1 MFRQAGRTFDAT
13 TYAPTAARHFVEEC
27 LRSWGLAPETERIVL
42 AVSELVTNAVTHG
55 RGPVGL
61 TLDANDVRVR
71 VDIEDEGG
79 GGTPV
84 LPPPDPQHRGAG
96 GWGLRLV
103 DTLADDWGID
113 THGHRTTVWFEH
125 RLP

>member
-1 MFRQAGRTFDAT
+1 MLWQAGRTFEAT
-13 TYAPTAARHFVEEC
+13 SYAATAARHFVEEC
-27 LRSWGLAPETERIVL
+27 LRSWGLAAAAERIVL

-55 RGPVGL
+55 RGPVAL
-61 TLDANDVRVR
+61 TLGANNDRVR
-71 VDIEDEGG
+71 VDVEDQG

-84 LPPPDPQHRGAG
+84 LPPPDPQHRGG

-103 DTLADDWGID
+103 DTLADDWGVD
-113 THGHRTTVWFEH
+113 TLGHRTTVWFEH

>member
-1 MFRQAGRTFDAT
+1 VLWQAGRTFEAT
-13 TYAPTAARHFVEEC
+13 SFAPTQARRFVEQC
-27 LRSWGLAPETERIVL
+27 LEAWGLAAVTESIVL

-55 RGPVGL
+55 RGPVVL
-61 TLDANDVRVR
+61 TLRANDDRVR

-79 GGTPV
+79 GTPV
-84 LPPPDPQHRGAG
+84 LPAPDPRHRGAG
-96 GWGLRLV
+96 GWGLHLV
-103 DTLADDWGID
+103 DTLADDWDID